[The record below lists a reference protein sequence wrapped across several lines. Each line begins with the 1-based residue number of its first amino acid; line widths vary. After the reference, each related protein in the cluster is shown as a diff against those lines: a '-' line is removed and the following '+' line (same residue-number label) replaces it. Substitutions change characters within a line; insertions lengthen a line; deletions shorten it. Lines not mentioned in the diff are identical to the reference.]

1 MNSFDI
7 IRMVQSTKPSMSKY
21 NGFGITRH
29 RKSNEIVQ
37 LTGKHTIHTPLR
49 YSPQYVLMID
59 FKYTVDSLLILIG
72 FAMFTCGSLVLV
84 TFSFKYV
91 LITNEIKRV

>member
-1 MNSFDI
+1 M
-7 IRMVQSTKPSMSKY
+7 T
-21 NGFGITRH
+21 H
-29 RKSNEIVQ
+29 
-37 LTGKHTIHTPLR
+37 KHTIHTPLR

-72 FAMFTCGSLVLV
+72 FAMFTYGSLILV

-91 LITNEIKRV
+91 QMTNEIKRVL

>member
-1 MNSFDI
+1 
-7 IRMVQSTKPSMSKY
+7 MVQSTKPNMSKY

-37 LTGKHTIHTPLR
+37 LTRQHTIQTPHR

-59 FKYTVDSLLILIG
+59 FKYTVVSLLILIG
-72 FAMFTCGSLVLV
+72 FAMFTYGSIVLV
-84 TFSFKYV
+84 TFPFKYV
-91 LITNEIKRV
+91 QMTNEIKRVMWFNNTK